1 MADEDGYV
9 KITTEIDDSGID
21 QGLANIKQK
30 IKDAAASVSQSVNAA
45 ANTTKNAVEDMLDT
59 TAKTTQKTAEST
71 QKSVKKAADAIE
83 EETKDAAKTADTNLK
98 KMSASAEKN
107 KKSWADIGGMVSTAD
122 TAFSKVSGAI
132 DTVVKTISECT
143 SAYREQ
149 EKAERALSVAIGN
162 NPYVDGSAAV
172 QIKDFAYQLQQT
184 SEISDQM
191 AISMGT
197 MLIASGKDAEQ
208 SMLILQT
215 AADLAAGSTMEFEQA
230 VEALNASFTGSAG
243 ELEDLAP
250 ELANLTEEQLR
261 AGDAVDLLS
270 KKFQGFAE
278 QSADAGEQLKNTFS
292 TFKEEVGA
300 RFEAALTPVKNF
312 FNELISGWNDALKAK
327 REYND
332 AKEIN
337 EAGEGTTTTIKTQL
351 DIEREKL
358 ESFIKMYE
366 DWTARASGKSPTTKP
381 TVSAYLSGGTSDA
394 MSSGMND
401 RQQIEAKAQAQAA
414 LERVKMQ
421 RELIAGLEEEYRLK
435 EQIEKAEAEDAAQA
449 AAQAAAQEEKNRLD
463 KEALEHIAANEAALN
478 KQLEAMEIQA
488 RLTGETVTNY
498 DKFNVMLASYVSLIT
513 ESNGL
518 VTEGNQYAQKRLE
531 ILKELGKEAQKEQE
545 GTRDDTDSEQ
555 EKTENTAADA
565 ADDKLKQLQEAFAD
579 ITVDDERTL
588 VQSLEDQLADLDA
601 LYADVVD
608 TTELTEEKR
617 YEIEQEYAEK
627 RMALEKQIAEA
638 KKAAAIDTMEE
649 TTALI
654 ASTTS
659 QLEST
664 INSATSLAQQSN
676 EAETERELSNL
687 ATQYTEG
694 IISYEE
700 YVAKKEQIDRQAA
713 RKQYQLDMFNWTASL
728 LTATANIA
736 QGVAKAIAQ
745 GGVAGIITGALV
757 GAAGAIQIATIAA
770 NKPKPPSFAAGG
782 IVPGRSYSGDNVQ
795 ANVNSGEMI
804 LNAQQQ
810 RNLWDVANA
819 RGHGTQPVVNMP
831 ITIENNAS
839 DQVSA
844 QPQLSEHGLR
854 VVIDQIV
861 NTSMQ
866 QGHYTQSMRTAQNK
880 EKGIAYL

>member
-9 KITTEIDDSGID
+9 KILTEIDDSGID

-30 IKDAAASVSQSVNAA
+30 TKDAAASVSQSVTAA

-83 EETKDAAKTADTNLK
+83 KETKDAAKTADTALK

-107 KKSWADIGGMVSTAD
+107 KKSWADIGGMVSVAS
-122 TAFSKVSGAI
+122 TAFSAVSGTI
-132 DTVVKTISECT
+132 DTVVKTIGECT

-191 AISMGT
+191 ALSMGT

-208 SMLILQT
+208 TMLILQT

-351 DIEREKL
+351 DVEREKL
-358 ESFIKMYE
+358 ESLIKMYE
-366 DWTARASGKSPTTKP
+366 DWTARASGKSPATKP

-414 LERVKMQ
+414 LKRVEMQ
-421 RELIAGLEEEYRLK
+421 HELIAGLEEEYRLK
-435 EQIEKAEAEDAAQA
+435 EQIEKAEAEEAAQA
-449 AAQAAAQEEKNRLD
+449 AAQAAALEEKNRLD
-463 KEALEHIAANEAALN
+463 AEALEYMDANEAALN

-498 DKFNVMLASYVSLIT
+498 DKFNVMLASYISLIT

-531 ILKELGKEAQKEQE
+531 ILKEISKEAQKEQE
-545 GTRDDTDSEQ
+545 LLGDDTDNEQ
-555 EKTENTAADA
+555 EKTENTD
-565 ADDKLKQLQEAFAD
+565 ADDKLKQLETALSD
-579 ITVDDERTL
+579 ISIDDERTL

-627 RMALEKQIAEA
+627 RMALEEQIAEA
-638 KKAAAIDTMEE
+638 KKTAAIEAMEE

-654 ASTTS
+654 ASTAS

-664 INSATSLAQQSN
+664 INSATALAQQSN

-728 LTATANIA
+728 LTATANVA
-736 QGVAKAIAQ
+736 QGISAAIAQ
-745 GGVAGIITGALV
+745 GFPIGIITGALV

>member
-21 QGLANIKQK
+21 QGLANITQK
-30 IKDAAASVSQSVNAA
+30 TKAAAASVSQSVNTVAS
-45 ANTTKNAVEDMLDT
+45 TTKTAVEGMLDT
-59 TAKTTQKTAEST
+59 TAKTAQKTAEST
-71 QKSVKKAADAIE
+71 QNSVKKAADAIE

-107 KKSWADIGGMVSTAD
+107 KKSWADIGGMVTTAD

-162 NPYVDGSAAV
+162 NPYVDGSAAI

-184 SEISDQM
+184 SEISDQL

-351 DIEREKL
+351 DVEREKL
-358 ESFIKMYE
+358 ESLIKVYE
-366 DWTARASGKSPTTKP
+366 DWTARASGKSPATKP
-381 TVSAYLSGGTSDA
+381 TVSTYLSGGTSDA

-401 RQQIEAKAQAQAA
+401 RQQIEAKAQAQAV
-414 LERVKMQ
+414 LKRVEMQ

-435 EQIEKAEAEDAAQA
+435 EQIEKAEAEEAAQA
-449 AAQAAAQEEKNRLD
+449 AAQAAALEEKNRLD
-463 KEALEHIAANEAALN
+463 AEALEYMDANEAALN

-498 DKFNVMLASYVSLIT
+498 DKFNVMLASYISLIT

-531 ILKELGKEAQKEQE
+531 ILKELGLEAQKEQE

-555 EKTENTAADA
+555 EKTENTAAD
-565 ADDKLKQLQEAFAD
+565 DKLRQLETALSD
-579 ITVDDERTL
+579 ISIDDERTL
-588 VQSLEDQLADLDA
+588 VQSLEDQLQDLDA
-601 LYADVVD
+601 LYADVVN

-638 KKAAAIDTMEE
+638 KKAVAIDTMEE

-654 ASTTS
+654 ASTAS

-664 INSATSLAQQSN
+664 INSATALAQQSN

-687 ATQYTEG
+687 AAQYTEG